1 MDPQGITT
9 PGPDVPPTNVPFR
22 PGACPTAA
30 SLTRTVNS
38 TDLFG
43 GAKTV
48 VIEHAGEHYRLILTK
63 NNKLLL
69 QK

>member
-1 MDPQGITT
+1 M
-9 PGPDVPPTNVPFR
+9 PGPESPPANVPVR

-30 SLTRTVNS
+30 SLTRSVSSN
-38 TDLFG
+38 DLFG

-48 VIEHAGEHYRLILTK
+48 VIEHAGEHYRLIVTK
-63 NNKLLL
+63 NNRLLL